1 MYPVTIRNSLIELR
15 SECKKNSR
23 NSDDMSC
30 IWLELGACTK
40 ALLKAIIAVI
50 LGPGARVILVKT
62 YVNIPHRSPK
72 LGSWHGTESWFESSL
87 SQLWQNNVSLDTTFA
102 GHTNELPD
110 KAHAILPRASR
121 TSHFFGSSSSA
132 KE

>member
-1 MYPVTIRNSLIELR
+1 MTIRNSLIELR

-40 ALLKAIIAVI
+40 ALLKAIIAEI
-50 LGPGARVILVKT
+50 LGPGARVILVKI
-62 YVNIPHRSPK
+62 YGNIPHISPK
-72 LGSWHGTESWFESSL
+72 LGSWHGTEPWLESSL
-87 SQLWQNNVSLDTTFA
+87 SQLWQNSVFLDITSA
-102 GHTNELPD
+102 GHANKLLD
-110 KAHAILPRASR
+110 MAHAILPMASR
-121 TSHFFGSSSSA
+121 TSHFLGSSSSA